1 MTITEATLL
10 GREALFTVLL
20 VGGPALL
27 VTLAVG
33 TLLSVLQAV
42 TQVHEQTLSFLPKLL
57 AVALVL
63 AVAAG
68 WMAGELVRFGT
79 RSFSHAAE
87 VTRG

>member
-1 MTITEATLL
+1 MTLTEATLL
-10 GREALFTVLL
+10 GREALWTVLL

-63 AVAAG
+63 AVGAG
-68 WMAGELVRFGT
+68 WMAAELVRFGT
-79 RSFSHAAE
+79 RSFAHAAE
-87 VTRG
+87 VTR

>member
-1 MTITEATLL
+1 MTLTEATLL
-10 GREALFTVLL
+10 GREALWTVLL

-33 TLLSVLQAV
+33 TILSVLQAV

-79 RSFSHAAE
+79 RSFAHAAE